1 MLFKRIILLATLFL
15 ALPASASFADDQ
27 PSFIRDA
34 EIENTIRAYSTPLFQ
49 AAGLDPNAVSI
60 HILVDPTLNAFVTGG
75 QNLFLHTGLL
85 LRAENASQVI
95 GVIAHETGHMAG
107 GHVVRMQG
115 ELGTASTEAIVA
127 MLLGAAVGA
136 TSGRGDVGSAL
147 AMGGQSMVE
156 RDILAYSREN
166 EAAADQAGLKF
177 LDATHQSARGML
189 EFMEILGDQELLVTT
204 EQDPYVRTHPLTRDR
219 VVFIQDWVEHSK
231 WSDQPIRPEYAEMF
245 QRMQA
250 KLYAFLEPPMRTL
263 RRYRAND
270 TSIAARYARAIAY
283 YRKPDL
289 TKALPL
295 IDGLIAERPDDPYFP
310 ELKGQ
315 MLFENARGGEAV
327 APYRRAAQL
336 LPGSAL
342 IRIELGQVEVEQ
354 NDPSL
359 LKDAVTNLSAGVTSE
374 PGNPDGWRL
383 LGIAYGR
390 AGNEGMASYALAEE
404 ALLEGRRADA
414 NYLAVKAERL
424 LPRGGPIWLRIQDI
438 KDRAAQRR

>member
-136 TSGRGDVGSAL
+136 ASGRGDVGSAL

>member
-1 MLFKRIILLATLFL
+1 MFKRIILLATLFL